1 MNEAYRSLIHNLL
14 APPGDRLK
22 AWCFP
27 HTFSGTAFKAHVQVR
42 ERMAKLDRSRA

>member
-42 ERMAKLDRSRA
+42 ERMAKLDCSRA